1 MENVKRYRTLHFS
14 YPVIFLILL
23 VMAAIANQVLCQD
36 QKRSSDFLLKA
47 LLGVHLNLI
56 FSLPSF
62 SSQSREPQ
70 LLGKLLSAALSVL
83 PCPAA
88 APRGVRSF
96 CRTNGSWQKQFG
108 AQTVHNLFALD
119 LCKIHL
125 NVPFLFLV
133 ESEEFP
139 FLFPNKINPGCRLCL
154 HSRGQGLCS
163 PSIKLR
169 LTVSFHHHESL

>member
-1 MENVKRYRTLHFS
+1 MKRHRSLHFS

-56 FSLPSF
+56 FSLPLF

-70 LLGKLLSAALSVL
+70 LLGKLLSAALSML
-83 PCPAA
+83 PCPPA
-88 APRGVRSF
+88 APRRVRSF

-108 AQTVHNLFALD
+108 AQTVRNLFALD

-125 NVPFLFLV
+125 NAPFCSQLSLKSFNSFFFFFSAKLT
-133 ESEEFP
+133 
-139 FLFPNKINPGCRLCL
+139 LAAGCVCIQEA
-154 HSRGQGLCS
+154 RGCAVLQSSC
-163 PSIKLR
+163 
-169 LTVSFHHHESL
+169 V